1 MIKQISIVFF
11 SWSCISHSYAQ
22 DLANPD
28 TIAVQSGNLQLKA
41 LLWRPTGSP
50 PFPAVIFCHGSYE
63 SNDTSYDPVKQIS
76 SIAPI
81 FAKNGYMFFG
91 LLRRGVGLSRGQ
103 GENSADLM
111 ANAFKQKGN
120 DERNKIQLQQLTTA
134 QLQDM
139 IAGLKFLRKRS
150 DVDSNRIAI
159 IGHSFGGSLSLL
171 LAEHE
176 HSVKAVIVFGAASYS
191 WNRSSELRER
201 LIGSIKNI
209 TAPIMLIHAEN
220 DYSTKPGY
228 VIDSLLNQRGKTHIL
243 KIYPK
248 FVNSQREGHNMIF
261 LNPATWEGDVL
272 EFLDRNLKP

>member
-1 MIKQISIVFF
+1 MIKKIFIVIL
-11 SWSCISHSYAQ
+11 SWSSFYHLYAQ
-22 DLANPD
+22 NFANPD
-28 TIAVQSGNLQLKA
+28 TVTVPSDRLQLKA

-50 PFPAVIFCHGSYE
+50 PFPAIIFCHGSYE
-63 SNDTSYDPVKQIS
+63 SNDTSYDPVRQIS

-81 FAKNGYMFFG
+81 FANNGYIFFG
-91 LLRRGVGLSRGQ
+91 LLRRGVGLSKGQ

-120 DERNKIQLQQLTTA
+120 DERSKVQLQQLTTT

-139 IAGLKFLRKRS
+139 VAGLTFLRKRS

-176 HSVKAVIVFGAASYS
+176 HSIKAVIVFGAAGYS
-191 WNRSSELRER
+191 WNRSPQLRER
-201 LIGSIKNI
+201 LISSVKNI
-209 TAPIMLIHAEN
+209 TAPIMLVHAEN

-228 VIDSLLNQRGKTHIL
+228 VIDSLLNQPGKTHIL

-248 FVNSQREGHNMIF
+248 FGNSQREGHNMIF
-261 LNPATWEGDVL
+261 LNPPTWEGDVL
-272 EFLDRNLKP
+272 EFLDKNLQH

>member
-1 MIKQISIVFF
+1 MIKQIFIVIF

-22 DLANPD
+22 GLANPD
-28 TIAVQSGNLQLKA
+28 TIAVQSCNLQLKA

-50 PFPAVIFCHGSYE
+50 PFPAIIFCHGSYQ
-63 SNDTSYDPVKQIS
+63 SNDTSYNPVKQIS

-91 LLRRGVGLSRGQ
+91 LLGRGVGLSRGQ

-120 DERNKIQLQQLTTA
+120 DERNKIQLQQLMTG
-134 QLQDM
+134 QLRDM
-139 IAGLKFLRKRS
+139 VAELTFLRKRS
-150 DVDSNRIAI
+150 DVNSNRIAI

-191 WNRSSELRER
+191 WNHSSQLRER
-201 LIGSIKNI
+201 LISSVKNI
-209 TAPIMLIHAEN
+209 TAPIMLVHAEN

-228 VIDSLLNQRGKTHIL
+228 VIYSLLNQPGKTHIL

-248 FVNSQREGHNMIF
+248 FGNSQREGHNMIF

-272 EFLDRNLKP
+272 EFLDRNLKH